1 MLARVVEAHPV
12 VREKQFFTQLRWPT
26 LGALRYAAATM
37 AIESSKFVLCHLA
50 VTLVLL
56 QTGCA
61 REGDEADIEADDGV
75 AETDEGEQQPTYT
88 YWRDAKSVIDAKCAG
103 CHQAGDIAPFA
114 LTDYAEVSAV
124 AAILPGSIESET
136 MPPWPPSDACNE
148 YQHERSLDEADKE
161 LLLTWL
167 AEGAPEGDP
176 ADAPASGENEQQD
189 AFVPDLTLTLPEPY
203 TPTME
208 PDDYRCFVVPWDQGG
223 YVTGF
228 QVEPDQRSIVHH
240 VIAFAAEPDQVAA
253 VEAMDAAEEGP
264 GYTCFGGAGINA
276 RWVGSW
282 APGGEPTAY
291 PEGSGVRLDAGS
303 ALVVQMH
310 YNTSASGP
318 VADRSAISFQLADE
332 VERPLV
338 NQPVTNPGWVLG
350 WEPMTIPAG
359 DPEVTHSVELSL
371 DGPLWAEQIAETGV
385 QPGEDII
392 VHAAGLHMHNL
403 GVRGRLSILRS
414 GGEDECMVEIPVW
427 DFGWQG
433 GYDFVEPVRISA
445 GDRLRLE
452 CTWDNSA
459 ANQPVIDGERLEPID
474 VAWGEGTRDEMCL
487 SVLAVTR
494 P

>member
-1 MLARVVEAHPV
+1 MRVH
-12 VREKQFFTQLRWPT
+12 WPSA
-26 LGALRYAAATM
+26 GALRYAAGTM
-37 AIESSKFVLCHLA
+37 KFKLA
-50 VTLVLL
+50 MCLALL
-56 QTGCA
+56 PTACA
-61 REGDEADIEADDGV
+61 REGEEMDADDAVG
-75 AETDEGEQQPTYT
+75 ETDEGEQQPTYT
-88 YWRDAKSVIDAKCAG
+88 YWRDAKPVIDQKCAS
-103 CHQAGDIAPFA
+103 CHRAGDIAPFA
-114 LTDYAEVSAV
+114 LTDHAEVAAV
-124 AAILPGSIESET
+124 AGILPGSIESKT
-136 MPPWPPSDACNE
+136 MPPWPPAEACNE
-148 YQHERSLDEADKE
+148 YRHDRSLDEAEQE

-176 ADAPASGENEQQD
+176 ADAPA
-189 AFVPDLTLTLPEPY
+189 PDEDDPADLFEPDVTLSLPEPY

-208 PDDYRCFVVPWDQGG
+208 PDDYRCFVVPWDQAG

-228 QVEPDQRSIVHH
+228 RVEPDQRSIVHH
-240 VIAFAAEPDQVAA
+240 VIAFAAEPDQVEA

-264 GYTCFGGAGINA
+264 GYTCFGGAGIEA

-282 APGGEPTAY
+282 APGTSHTMF
-291 PEGSGVRLDAGS
+291 PEGTGIRLDAGS

-310 YNTSASGP
+310 YNTSASGS
-318 VADRSAISFQLADE
+318 VADRSAISFTLADE

-338 NQPVTNPGWVLG
+338 SQPITNPGWVLG
-350 WEPMTIPAG
+350 FEPMTIPAG
-359 DPEVTHSVELSL
+359 DPEVTHSVEVSL
-371 DGPLWAEQIAETGV
+371 EDPLWAAQIAEIGAA
-385 QPGEDII
+385 PGEDII

-414 GGEDECMVEIPVW
+414 GGGEQCMVEIPVW

-433 GYDFVEPVRISA
+433 GYELVEPLRIGP

-459 ANQPVIDGERLEPID
+459 ENQPIVDGTRLEPID

-487 SVLAVTR
+487 SVLALTR